1 LCWWGRIADPA
12 FDVDAHV
19 AKVLRNAEE
28 AQLLRDEMM
37 AIQAR
42 VDTAL
47 TTYETVRCEP
57 IIVDSDKAIPGGGPT
72 NVRVTIQK
80 TKQELVDT
88 FNFRLAQQRAQ
99 TSTLQCMFNSFCC
112 ADAAMLTVFWRIC
125 VIYHFSGFTQPP
137 STQAV

>member
-1 LCWWGRIADPA
+1 
-12 FDVDAHV
+12 VDAHV
-19 AKVLRNAEE
+19 AKALRSAEE
-28 AQLLRDEMM
+28 AQLLRDEML

-47 TTYETVRCEP
+47 TTYETVRSEP
-57 IIVDSDKAIPGGGPT
+57 VIVESDKSVPGGGPT

-99 TSTLQCMFNSFCC
+99 TSTLQCTYHVMSRGMMPQVSSGRT
-112 ADAAMLTVFWRIC
+112 DVC
-125 VIYHFSGFTQPP
+125 VLPLQRLYTASGNTSHQMRAW
-137 STQAV
+137 TC